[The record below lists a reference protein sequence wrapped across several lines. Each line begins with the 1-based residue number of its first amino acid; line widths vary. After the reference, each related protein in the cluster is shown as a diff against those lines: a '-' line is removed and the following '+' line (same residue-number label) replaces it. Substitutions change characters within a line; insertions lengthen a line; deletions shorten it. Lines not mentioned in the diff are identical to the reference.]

1 MISHQQKNLSLR
13 RNSVAIALSQIC
25 NMGISFL
32 IVPITLNILGA
43 TNYGVWI
50 TLMALIE
57 WLSLFDFG
65 FGHGLRNR
73 FAESKAKN
81 EFKDLQSYVST
92 TFFMLL
98 IISIFIL
105 LITVPLNLFLNWAKI
120 LNAPLSLSKEL
131 NLLAT
136 FLCIIFCVRFVANI
150 ISTILTA
157 DQRPFIPALITLSGN
172 LLSLIGLLV
181 FKPYLNNSILN
192 VGICL
197 SLSQVIPLFISSILL
212 FSKRYKKISPKFK
225 YFSRIHLRD
234 IFSLGLKFFL
244 IQITNLVLYY
254 SNNIIIAHLIGNE
267 QVTEYNIAYKYINVI
282 NMIFAAFLI
291 PYWSSFTDA
300 YVKKEI
306 QWINTTIKKIN
317 LMWVGISLLGVIAV
331 LLSPFVYKIWIK
343 NVIYPDFKLLF
354 LILLYFI
361 FTMRYSI
368 YRTFMNGVGIIRLQF
383 YVTFLEA
390 LLHIPVAILLSRFMG
405 IYGMV
410 ITMLIWSLINSIW
423 EPVQYK
429 KIINDK
435 ATGLWKQ

>member
-1 MISHQQKNLSLR
+1 MTSFQQKNLILR
-13 RNSVAIALSQIC
+13 RNSATIAFSQIC

-32 IVPITLNILGA
+32 IVPITLSILGS

-81 EFKDLQSYVST
+81 EFQDLRSYVST

-98 IISIFIL
+98 AISIIIL
-105 LITVPLNLFLNWAKI
+105 TITIPLNLYLDWSKI
-120 LNAPLSLSKEL
+120 LNASSILNEEL
-131 NLLAT
+131 NLLAI
-136 FLCIIFCVRFVANI
+136 FLCIIFCIRFVTNI

-157 DQRPFIPALITLSGN
+157 DQLPFIPALITLSGN
-172 LLSLIGLLV
+172 LLSLFGLLV
-181 FKPYLNNSILN
+181 FRNYFNNSILN
-192 VGICL
+192 VGVCL
-197 SLSQVIPLFISSILL
+197 SVSQVIPLILSSIIL
-212 FSKRYKKISPKFK
+212 FSKKYKQISPKIK
-225 YFSRIHLRD
+225 YFSKIHLRD

>member
-1 MISHQQKNLSLR
+1 
-13 RNSVAIALSQIC
+13 
-25 NMGISFL
+25 MGISFL
-32 IVPITLNILGA
+32 IVPITLSILGS

-81 EFKDLQSYVST
+81 EFQDLRSYVST

-98 IISIFIL
+98 AISIIIL
-105 LITVPLNLFLNWAKI
+105 TITIPLNLYLDWSKI
-120 LNAPLSLSKEL
+120 LNASSILNEEL
-131 NLLAT
+131 NLLAI
-136 FLCIIFCVRFVANI
+136 FLCIIFCIRFVTNI

-157 DQRPFIPALITLSGN
+157 DQLPFIPALITLSGN
-172 LLSLIGLLV
+172 LLSLFGLLV
-181 FKPYLNNSILN
+181 FRNYFNNSILN
-192 VGICL
+192 VGVCL
-197 SLSQVIPLFISSILL
+197 SVSQVIPLILSSIIL
-212 FSKRYKKISPKFK
+212 FSKKYKQISPKIK
-225 YFSRIHLRD
+225 YFSKIHLRD